1 MKIIVC
7 LLASFLVPLS
17 AQAQD
22 ESEIQLHA
30 WFDDGPF
37 TLYRFGSLVSADAK
51 FLTNNEQELQ
61 FYEMLGMQFKSIDEE
76 YLRRQLGLK
85 EGQGLFVAAVEDR
98 EDAGLEGI
106 ELGDVLLQVNETD
119 ISDQNQVIEQLVG
132 GVTPVKIRLLRQGQ
146 AIEQVVDVKVVV
158 TKPQSYRKVLGVF
171 GEEISDLSKSQL
183 NLLGGLAIT
192 GFSEDSPAEAS
203 GILIHDIVTSVN
215 DTSIKSLADLRQALD
230 GLEDEQAVV
239 VKFLRVGKE
248 MQVQFVPKILV
259 EPAPEANP
267 NASLDEEFTLRI
279 DNSRLPG
286 ISEFESLLSGVNTDS
301 LTLLDAE
308 ALTLALQ
315 QPSMLNRIDEL
326 EAELQRLKAEF
337 EEVTKKMD
345 SLNEAGK
352 AAVEEAGK

>member
-22 ESEIQLHA
+22 ESEIQWVVDIPLTFYHS
-30 WFDDGPF
+30 
-37 TLYRFGSLVSADAK
+37 GSLVSADEK
-51 FLTNNEQELQ
+51 FLANNEQELQ
-61 FYEMLGMQFKSIDEE
+61 FYEMLGMQFQSIDEE
-76 YLRRQLGLK
+76 YLRRQLGLNEK
-85 EGQGLFVAAVEDR
+85 QGLFVAAVG
-98 EDAGLEGI
+98 EDARLEGI
-106 ELGDVLLQVNETD
+106 ELGDVLLQVNESD
-119 ISDQNQVIEQLVG
+119 INDQNQLIGQLVG

-158 TKPQSYRKVLGVF
+158 TKPQNYRKVLGVF
-171 GEEISDLSKSQL
+171 GEDISELSKSQL

-215 DTSIKSLADLRQALD
+215 DTSIKSLADLQQALD

-239 VKFLRVGKE
+239 VKFIRVGKE
-248 MQVQFVPKILV
+248 MQVQFVPKVLV

-267 NASLDEEFTLRI
+267 NLSLDGVTLNFDALPRVHSYGWVTPTLKPEF
-279 DNSRLPG
+279 S
-286 ISEFESLLSGVNTDS
+286 SLSDWQETFRF
-301 LTLLDAE
+301 
-308 ALTLALQ
+308 
-315 QPSMLNRIDEL
+315 NRIDEL
-326 EAELQRLKAEF
+326 EAELRRLKAEF

-345 SLNEAGK
+345 SLKEAGK